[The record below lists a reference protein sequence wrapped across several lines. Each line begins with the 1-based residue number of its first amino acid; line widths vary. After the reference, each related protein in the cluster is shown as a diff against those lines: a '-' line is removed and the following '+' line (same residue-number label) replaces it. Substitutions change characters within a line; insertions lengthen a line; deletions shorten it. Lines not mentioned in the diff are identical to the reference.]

1 MTSALGLRVSQA
13 LEANDA
19 AWSYNPV
26 LTPEEGKEYL
36 TQHPRMSVLV
46 DAFVKVSAIAVFR
59 QWYPTNMLLTSN

>member
-1 MTSALGLRVSQA
+1 MGQA

-46 DAFVKVSAIAVFR
+46 DAFLKVSAIAVFR
-59 QWYPTNMLLTSN
+59 KWLTPNMLLT

>member
-19 AWSYNPV
+19 AWSYSPV

-46 DAFVKVSAIAVFR
+46 DAFMKVSLIAVFR
-59 QWYPTNMLLTSN
+59 QWLTPNMLLT

>member
-1 MTSALGLRVSQA
+1 MTSALVGLRVGQA

-19 AWSYNPV
+19 AWSYSPV

-46 DAFVKVSAIAVFR
+46 DAFMKVSLIAVFR
-59 QWYPTNMLLTSN
+59 QWLTPNMLLT